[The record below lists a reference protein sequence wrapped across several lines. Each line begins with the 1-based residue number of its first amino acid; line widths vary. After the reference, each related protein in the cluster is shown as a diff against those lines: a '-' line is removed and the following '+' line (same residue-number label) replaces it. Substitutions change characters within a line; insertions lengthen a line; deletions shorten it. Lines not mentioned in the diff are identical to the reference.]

1 MGFLRKLKKR
11 DDRFAR
17 VGKSKAAKRD
27 AKAEERFYLENRNY
41 AEQVYA
47 KTQRSRFLTQVAFLC
62 AARDVFHFGQ
72 KRLFA
77 LLQKAVR
84 VGECCVQDNMFS
96 VADLRD
102 QLAEETGY
110 YVAMNRVNGDFAFQ
124 ETKRVVDEVTVIYLW
139 ALNDIYGMKA
149 KRLARAYDGAEAV
162 SKAMAHDS
170 MQVCAKVK
178 EIEDAGLRMRFCG
191 KNAMDMA
198 KEIASL

>member
-77 LLQKAVR
+77 LLTTSAPSYAR
-84 VGECCVQDNMFS
+84 VS
-96 VADLRD
+96 R
-102 QLAEETGY
+102 
-110 YVAMNRVNGDFAFQ
+110 FAF
-124 ETKRVVDEVTVIYLW
+124 IP
-139 ALNDIYGMKA
+139 
-149 KRLARAYDGAEAV
+149 
-162 SKAMAHDS
+162 
-170 MQVCAKVK
+170 
-178 EIEDAGLRMRFCG
+178 
-191 KNAMDMA
+191 
-198 KEIASL
+198 